1 MSEREGY
8 RWPVRTLFCWEVGIC
23 PDVHTACHGQ
33 CAGGPVFGQ
42 DPQITT
48 LLQPWK
54 IPAKN
59 TPADAFADLEAVVRA
74 YPPGLHRKMQE
85 ISGNAFQYC
94 ATCHFGVQDKYM

>member
-1 MSEREGY
+1 MH
-8 RWPVRTLFCWEVGIC
+8 I
-23 PDVHTACHGQ
+23 ACHGQ
-33 CAGGPVFGQ
+33 CAGGQVFGQ

-94 ATCHFGVQDKYM
+94 ATCHFGVLDKYM